1 LRGGFLR
8 TGLIITCLLL
18 ASMPAFA
25 GQVRVA
31 VASNFAE
38 TIRAI
43 AELYEEKT
51 GHSVLIS
58 TGSTGKHYAQ
68 IRHGAPFDVFLAAD
82 ARRPTLLEKE
92 GVAQPG
98 SRYTYAIGKLVL
110 WSPKAGMVDKHGQ
123 VLEQGGFRYLAIAN
137 PKLAPYGR
145 AAQQLLESRGLWA
158 DMQGRLVRG
167 ENIGQTYQYVASGN
181 AELGLVAYAQIMQPA
196 VAVTGSFWP
205 VPQDLYDPIEQQAV
219 LLKDKDMARDF
230 LDFIRSDEGRTIIRS
245 YGYGVP

>member
-1 LRGGFLR
+1 MRGGFLR
-8 TGLIITCLLL
+8 TGLITTCLLL
-18 ASMPAFA
+18 ASMSAFA

-43 AELYEEKT
+43 AALYQEQT

-68 IRHGAPFDVFLAAD
+68 IRNGAPFDVFLAAD
-82 ARRPTLLEKE
+82 ARRPALLEQE
-92 GVAQPG
+92 GIAQPG
-98 SRYTYAIGKLVL
+98 SRYTYAIGRLVL
-110 WSPKAGMVDKHGQ
+110 WSPKADMVDKHGR

-145 AAQQLLESRGLWA
+145 AAQQFLESRGLWA

-167 ENIGQTYQYVASGN
+167 ENISQAYQYVASGN
-181 AELGLVAYAQIMQPA
+181 AELGLVAYAQIRQPE

-205 VPQDLYDPIEQQAV
+205 VPQELYDPIEQQAV
-219 LLKDKDMARDF
+219 LLKDEDLARDF
-230 LDFIRSDEGRTIIRS
+230 LDFVRSDEARTVIRS

>member
-1 LRGGFLR
+1 M
-8 TGLIITCLLL
+8 
-18 ASMPAFA
+18 SAFA

-43 AELYEEKT
+43 AERYEEQT

-82 ARRPTLLEKE
+82 ARRPALLEEE
-92 GVAQPG
+92 GIARPG

-110 WSPKAGMVDKHGQ
+110 WSPEAGMVDQHGR

-181 AELGLVAYAQIMQPA
+181 AELGLVAYAQIRQPDLA
-196 VAVTGSFWP
+196 ATGSFWL

-219 LLKDKDMARDF
+219 LLKDKDIARDF
-230 LDFIRSDEGRTIIRS
+230 LGYIRSDEGRTIIRS